1 MASVTKDA
9 EIGAAQ
15 LDFVPVRGT
24 VAAATAELSP
34 AEHLESKETG
44 NFWLDEEI

>member
-1 MASVTKDA
+1 MATVAKDT
-9 EIGAAQ
+9 EIGAAE

-24 VAAATAELSP
+24 VAAAAAELSP
-34 AEHLESKETG
+34 AEHLESKQIG